1 MRPALIPP
9 SPLRGFGATGRRGWS
24 WGLAASIVALLFATA
39 SGQAQ
44 QRAGGAAAAGVSV
57 DRGKYL
63 VNITGCHDCHSPK
76 SQGMTPD
83 PARLLS
89 GRPSTTKIPTKP
101 DGEVH
106 ASLDLTA
113 WFGPWGQTVA
123 SNLTPDP
130 ATGMPAKGYNEK
142 TFVAT
147 MRSGK
152 KPNGT
157 AVQPPMPLDVYSNLT
172 DDDLRSIWAYLAT
185 LKPIRNAVLAGTEAP
200 AKK

>member
-1 MRPALIPP
+1 MRHDRPVY
-9 SPLRGFGATGRRGWS
+9 GRRWLLGS
-24 WGLAASIVALLFATA
+24 AAGAVALMLIAST

-44 QRAGGAAAAGVSV
+44 QRGAAAAPGASAE
-57 DRGKYL
+57 RGRYL

-76 SQGMTPD
+76 SQGMSPD

-89 GRPSTTKIPTKP
+89 GRPSTTKMPSKA

-113 WFGPWGQTVA
+113 WYGPWGQTVA

-130 ATGMPAKGYNEK
+130 ATGLPARGYNEK
-142 TFVAT
+142 TFIQT
-147 MRSGK
+147 MRTGK

-157 AVQPPMPLDVYSNLT
+157 AVQPPMPVEVYTNLS
-172 DDDLRSIWAYLAT
+172 DDDLRSIWMYLQT
-185 LKPIRNAVLAGTEAP
+185 IKPIRNAYLAGLETP
-200 AKK
+200 GAKK

>member
-1 MRPALIPP
+1 MRHRRPALI
-9 SPLRGFGATGRRGWS
+9 RRGWS
-24 WGLAASIVALLFATA
+24 WGLAAGVIALLLAGG

-44 QRAGGAAAAGVSV
+44 QRAGGAASGVSV
-57 DRGKYL
+57 ERGKYL

-89 GRPSTTKIPTKP
+89 GRPSTTKVPSKA

-113 WFGPWGQTVA
+113 WWGPWGQTIA
-123 SNLTPDP
+123 SNLTPDT

-142 TFVAT
+142 TFLQT

-157 AVQPPMPLDVYSNLT
+157 AVMPPMPIDVYQNLT
-172 DDDLRSIWAYLAT
+172 DDDLRSIWAYLVT
-185 LKPIRNAVLAGTEAP
+185 LKPVRNAVLAGIEIPA

>member
-1 MRPALIPP
+1 MRPALI
-9 SPLRGFGATGRRGWS
+9 RRGWS
-24 WGLAASIVALLFATA
+24 WGLAASVAALLFATA

-44 QRAGGAAAAGVSV
+44 QRAGGAPAASVSA

-83 PARLLS
+83 PTRLLS

-113 WFGPWGQTVA
+113 WFGTTTGVARLSPDGQFA
-123 SNLTPDP
+123 YRQGKRWLPDDHVTNIL
-130 ATGMPAKGYNEK
+130 AMPDGSAW
-142 TFVAT
+142 VAT
-147 MRSGK
+147 KGGVAHLTTQPMTFAQK
-152 KPNGT
+152 A
-157 AVQPPMPLDVYSNLT
+157 AVYEED
-172 DDDLRSIWAYLAT
+172 I
-185 LKPIRNAVLAGTEAP
+185 E
-200 AKK
+200 

>member
-1 MRPALIPP
+1 MRPALI
-9 SPLRGFGATGRRGWS
+9 RRRWS
-24 WGLAASIVALLFATA
+24 WGLAAAVVALLLAT

-44 QRAGGAAAAGVSV
+44 QRAGGAATGVSV

-89 GRPSTTKIPTKP
+89 GRPSTTKMPSKA

-113 WFGPWGQTVA
+113 WWGPWGQSIA
-123 SNLTPDP
+123 SNLTPDK
-130 ATGMPAKGYNEK
+130 ATGLPGKGYNEK
-142 TFVAT
+142 TFVQT

-157 AVQPPMPLDVYSNLT
+157 AVMPPMPIDVYQNLT

-185 LKPIRNAVLAGTEAP
+185 LKPINNPILAGIEP

>member
-1 MRPALIPP
+1 M
-9 SPLRGFGATGRRGWS
+9 RRGWLC
-24 WGLAASIVALLFATA
+24 GIAAGVVALLFASA

-44 QRAGGAAAAGVSV
+44 QKPGAPATGVSV

-83 PARLLS
+83 PARLLA
-89 GRPSTTKIPTKP
+89 GRPETTKIPTKA
-101 DGEVH
+101 DGEIH

-113 WFGPWGQTVA
+113 WWGPWGQTVA

-130 ATGMPAKGYNEK
+130 ATGMPSKGYNEK

-157 AVQPPMPLDVYSNLT
+157 AVMPPMPIDVYQNLT
-172 DDDLRSIWAYLAT
+172 DDDLRSIWAYLVT
-185 LKPIRNAVLAGTEAP
+185 LKPIRNAVYAGITPAPAP

>member
-1 MRPALIPP
+1 MRDQGPAL
-9 SPLRGFGATGRRGWS
+9 RGRGWL
-24 WGLAASIVALLFATA
+24 WVTAAGVLALLLVAAAT
-39 SGQAQ
+39 GQAQ
-44 QRAGGAAAAGVSV
+44 QRAGGAAAAATPA

-89 GRPSTTKIPTKP
+89 GRPSTTKMPTKA

-106 ASLDLTA
+106 TSLDLTA
-113 WFGPWGQTVA
+113 WWGPWGQTVA
-123 SNLTPDP
+123 SNLTPDT
-130 ATGMPAKGYNEK
+130 ATGLPSRGYNEK
-142 TFVAT
+142 TFVQT

-157 AVQPPMPLDVYSNLT
+157 AVMPPMPIEVYQNLT
-172 DDDLRSIWAYLAT
+172 DDDLRSIWMYLAT
-185 LKPIRNAVLAGTEAP
+185 LKPIRNAVYAGLPNPT
-200 AKK
+200 AK